1 MGGHFTPKRYGVGE
15 LLLFSVFTYKF
26 VMFITE
32 LHYFTFGPAVGKLE
46 LDFFITLG
54 IALVVIGVI
63 VIISTLILA
72 SSRRSEKDKAEVAGI
87 VMIGPIP
94 IIFGT
99 DKKSIK
105 EVLAL
110 AFAVTVALIIA
121 TVLYYLLLR

>member
-1 MGGHFTPKRYGVGE
+1 M
-15 LLLFSVFTYKF
+15 
-26 VMFITE
+26 
-32 LHYFTFGPAVGKLE
+32 
-46 LDFFITLG
+46 
-54 IALVVIGVI
+54 VVIGVI

-87 VMIGPIP
+87 VMIGPIS

>member
-1 MGGHFTPKRYGVGE
+1 MLR
-15 LLLFSVFTYKF
+15 
-26 VMFITE
+26 
-32 LHYFTFGPAVGKLE
+32 KLE
-46 LDFFITLG
+46 LGFFITLG
-54 IALVVIGVI
+54 IALVVVGVI
-63 VIISTLILA
+63 VIILALILA

-105 EVLAL
+105 EVLVL

-121 TVLYYLLLR
+121 TILYYLLLR